1 MYGKLPKIDAA
12 MISFVN
18 VDCTFGG
25 RGGIAEASFALN
37 QGEFLFLTGPSGS
50 GKSTILRLIYMDL
63 FPEKGRVI
71 FRNYSSHKIR
81 TWEIPYLR
89 RRIGMVF
96 QDFRLLRDRTV
107 FQNVALS
114 LYVSRYKTREIKRR
128 VHSVLEQVGLGDR
141 VYYRPEELSGGE
153 QQRVVIARALIKEPD
168 VILADEPTGNL
179 DQRVSL
185 GLMNLLQKINEG
197 GTAVIFATH
206 NYSLIPR
213 IPGARLMQLD
223 NGQITR
229 LTE

>member
-1 MYGKLPKIDAA
+1 LPKIDVA

-18 VDCTFGG
+18 VNCTFGG
-25 RGGIAEASFALN
+25 KGGIAEANFSLN

-81 TWEIPYLR
+81 SWEIPYLR
-89 RRIGMVF
+89 RKVGMVF
-96 QDFRLLRDRTV
+96 QDFHLLYDRNV

-114 LYVSRYKTREIKRR
+114 LYVSRYKTREIRQR
-128 VHSVLEQVGLGDR
+128 VHAVLEQVGLGDHI
-141 VYYRPEELSGGE
+141 YDRPRELSGGE
-153 QQRVVIARALIKEPD
+153 QQRVVIARALVKEPD

-185 GLMNLLQKINEG
+185 ELMNLLQKINEG
-197 GTAVIFATH
+197 GTAVLFATH

-223 NGQITR
+223 NGQIIR